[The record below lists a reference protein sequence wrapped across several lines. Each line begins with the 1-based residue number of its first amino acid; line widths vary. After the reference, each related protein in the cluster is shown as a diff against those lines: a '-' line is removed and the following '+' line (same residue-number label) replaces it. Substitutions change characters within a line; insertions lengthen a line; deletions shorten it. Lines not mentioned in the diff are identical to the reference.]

1 MTLPPEDTVRPRG
14 SAGAPEPQSQPPVA
28 EVRNLGKRFGSHEV
42 FGNVSLRVDRGKVL
56 TVVGRSGVGKSTLLR
71 CLNLLEIPSAGQLF
85 LRGECVYDNRLQI
98 SGKALIAARRQLSMV
113 FQQFNLFQHL
123 TAIENVALAPI
134 VALGERSRDAIE
146 AAAALLHHVGLSKR
160 MLALPSQL
168 SGGEQQRVAIARA
181 LAVRPA
187 AILFDE
193 PTSSLDPE
201 LRGEVLATMK
211 QLAGEGMT
219 MVVVTHELKFAADVS
234 DWVVFMDEGRVMEE
248 GPVEQVLLSPL
259 SERTRQFINSR

>member
-1 MTLPPEDTVRPRG
+1 MLHRRKGGRVQMKDAGERKHLDT
-14 SAGAPEPQSQPPVA
+14 
-28 EVRNLGKRFGSHEV
+28 
-42 FGNVSLRVDRGKVL
+42 
-56 TVVGRSGVGKSTLLR
+56 KSY
-71 CLNLLEIPSAGQLF
+71 CLWARKGCWH
-85 LRGECVYDNRLQI
+85 LRGGL
-98 SGKALIAARRQLSMV
+98 KAVLAAIAV
-113 FQQFNLFQHL
+113 
-123 TAIENVALAPI
+123 V
-134 VALGERSRDAIE
+134 LGFGLLPLGGAGN
-146 AAAALLHHVGLSKR
+146 AATYLHHVGLSKR

-201 LRGEVLATMK
+201 LRGEVLATIK

-219 MVVVTHELKFAADVS
+219 MVVVTHELTFAADVS

-248 GPVEQVLLSPL
+248 GPVEQVLLS
-259 SERTRQFINSR
+259 SVSDRTRQFINSR